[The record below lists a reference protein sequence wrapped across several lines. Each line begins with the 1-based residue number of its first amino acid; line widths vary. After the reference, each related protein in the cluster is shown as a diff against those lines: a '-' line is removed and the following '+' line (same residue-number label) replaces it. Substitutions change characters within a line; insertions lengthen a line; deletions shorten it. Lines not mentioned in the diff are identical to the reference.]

1 MRTGVLLVHG
11 MGEQSEQTFGVAFER
26 ALRPRLAGRGVRD
39 GEVVFRRGYWADL
52 LNARERDLLA
62 QAARGG
68 PLDYRALRGFVVNA
82 LGDAVAYRRAPT
94 GGRSLYD
101 EVHDR
106 LRDHLRALRVALG
119 GVDAPVVVVAHSLG
133 SVIVSDYA
141 WDAQHPR
148 TGRTPAA
155 TPFERLH
162 TLAGLVTFGSTLP
175 LFTLALPKVVAIAPP
190 RVSPLLSPAVRAVAR
205 WENHYDPDDVLGW
218 PLRTVEPLAPL
229 APGEHAYRDAV
240 DVDRALRVG
249 SVLTGWTPLSHTAY
263 WDDRDFLDPAAA
275 QIAAVALAARGG

>member
-26 ALRPRLAGRGVRD
+26 AVRPRLAARGVHD
-39 GEVVFRRGYWADL
+39 AEVVFRRGYWADL
-52 LNARERDLLA
+52 LNTRERDLLA
-62 QAARGG
+62 QTARGG
-68 PLDYRALRGFVVNA
+68 PLAYRQLRGFVVNA

-106 LRDHLRALRVALG
+106 MRDHLRALHVALG

-133 SVIVSDYA
+133 SVIASDYL
-141 WDAQHPR
+141 WDAQHPA
-148 TGRTPAA
+148 TGRTPAES
-155 TPFERLH
+155 PFERLH
-162 TLAGLVTFGSTLP
+162 TLAGLVTFGSALP
-175 LFTLALPKVVAIAPP
+175 LFTLALPKVVAVAPP
-190 RVSPLLSPAVRAVAR
+190 RESPLLAPTVRAVAR
-205 WENHYDPDDVLGW
+205 WENYYDPDDVLGW

-240 DVDRALRVG
+240 DADHAIEVG
-249 SVLTGWTPLSHTAY
+249 SALTGWNPASHTAY
-263 WDDRDFLDPAAA
+263 WGDRDFLEPVTE
-275 QIAAVALAARGG
+275 QIAAVVGAARGA